1 MPFQTG
7 GGSPEPSSRS
17 GCLCIRL
24 LPGDRGPWNSGMS
37 AAAPAFQLV
46 AGSVVPLPL
55 AVTGTAHASFVHTEH
70 APPSEPGRP
79 PVRHPTC
86 LSAPLHCGRG
96 QLRTSVCALA
106 VLREAWGPSA
116 SWSPLPCPGPR
127 CPVLG
132 NELVIKSVPP
142 QYLARSGSGN
152 KRLSRAV
159 YRGAFW
165 ARRTAWWTSP
175 EPLTSRPSR
184 SGARGQGPREPSPA
198 AGPGSVSLCVSCICA
213 CVLDACNHMSMCLYF
228 SVCLYF

>member
-1 MPFQTG
+1 MGATRWATVGLRGLHDSPLDLRACTPRLTEARVPFQTG
-7 GGSPEPSSRS
+7 GCSPEPSTRS

-24 LPGDRGPWNSGMS
+24 LPGYRGPWNSGMS

-46 AGSVVPLPL
+46 AGSVVPLSL

-116 SWSPLPCPGPR
+116 SWSPLPCPG
-127 CPVLG
+127 
-132 NELVIKSVPP
+132 
-142 QYLARSGSGN
+142 Q
-152 KRLSRAV
+152 RACYKV
-159 YRGAFW
+159 CA
-165 ARRTAWWTSP
+165 SP
-175 EPLTSRPSR
+175 IPSALR
-184 SGARGQGPREPSPA
+184 VRE
-198 AGPGSVSLCVSCICA
+198 
-213 CVLDACNHMSMCLYF
+213 
-228 SVCLYF
+228 